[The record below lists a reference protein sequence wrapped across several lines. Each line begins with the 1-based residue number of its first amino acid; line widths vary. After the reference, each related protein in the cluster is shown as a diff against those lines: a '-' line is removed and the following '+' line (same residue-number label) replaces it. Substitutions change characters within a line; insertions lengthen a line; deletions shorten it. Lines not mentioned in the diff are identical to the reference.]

1 VDNRR
6 IVRLENALI
15 PQDGETVPPIFID
28 GTTVVDGVKMTEEE
42 YLEKYPYNGSL
53 PIINITK

>member
-6 IVRLENALI
+6 IVRLENALM
-15 PQDGETVPPIFID
+15 PQDDYTMPPIFID
-28 GTTVVDGVKMTEEE
+28 GTIKVDGVKMTEEE